1 MIQKFVKI
9 VFILGMIVVLC
20 GTVSGA
26 GMGIIAETHETS
38 GASAP
43 ACSAPCECLSI
54 TEAMHRWGDNGY
66 DYCSKTV
73 CGQSA
78 DAMVQYYCMH
88 QTASSAPA
96 ATILAQATAQA
107 APAASAPAVP
117 AAAAPTQK
125 SPVTPATVLAALG
138 ISLMAAAALRRK

>member
-1 MIQKFVKI
+1 MKWNRVVRI
-9 VFILGMIVVLC
+9 VVVLGMVAVMC
-20 GTVSGA
+20 STVSAA

-38 GASAP
+38 GVEAP
-43 ACSAPCECLSI
+43 VCSAPCECISI

-88 QTASSAPA
+88 QIASSAPA
-96 ATILAQATAQA
+96 ATLAQTPASA
-107 APAASAPAVP
+107 APAAS

-125 SPVTPATVLAALG
+125 SPVSPATVLAALG
-138 ISLMAAAALRRK
+138 ISLLAASGMRRK

>member
-9 VFILGMIVVLC
+9 VLILGMVAVLC
-20 GTVSGA
+20 GTVSAA

-38 GASAP
+38 GVNAP
-43 ACSAPCECLSI
+43 VCSAPCECISI

-66 DYCSKTV
+66 DYCGKTV

-78 DAMVQYYCMH
+78 DAMVQYYCLH
-88 QTASSAPA
+88 QIASSVPA
-96 ATILAQATAQA
+96 ATLAQATTQAPAAA
-107 APAASAPAVP
+107 APAAP

-125 SPVTPATVLAALG
+125 SPVSPATVLASLG
-138 ISLMAAAALRRK
+138 ISLLAAAALRRK